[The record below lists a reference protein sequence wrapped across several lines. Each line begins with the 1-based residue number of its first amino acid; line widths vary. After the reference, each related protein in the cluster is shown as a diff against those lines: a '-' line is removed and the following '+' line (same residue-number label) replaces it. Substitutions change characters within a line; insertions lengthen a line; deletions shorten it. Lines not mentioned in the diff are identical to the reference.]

1 MKWKARVV
9 GRITIDPNE
18 FIDVD
23 HAQVCDSDYSGRKLR
38 GFTSIGS
45 NFERCRF
52 DNARI
57 QDASFGSGREMSE
70 YIECSFDGVRIWHGG
85 GFARFVRCSFKKIDF
100 RSWMCFGTELVD
112 CVFTGRLKGCIFNGT
127 LLEQDQPFLGRERNE
142 FHGNDFSGTD
152 LDDVA
157 FRTGIDLTQQR
168 LPCGP
173 EYLYVSDAPRAVAEA
188 RSAAQLLADQNLR
201 TEVLKLLDSFNL
213 GLEGG
218 QRQFLLRKSN
228 YSVYSRDV
236 IDIVFD
242 FLCGG

>member
-9 GRITIDPNE
+9 GHMKVDPNE
-18 FIDVD
+18 FVVLD
-23 HAQVCDSDYSGRKLR
+23 HLQVQGTDYSQRELRK
-38 GFTSIGS
+38 FTSIGS
-45 NFERCRF
+45 KLERCRF

-57 QDASFGSGREMSE
+57 EDASFGSGLEMSE
-70 YIECSFDGVRIWHGG
+70 YIECSFDGVRIQHGG
-85 GFARFVRCSFKKIDF
+85 GFARFVRCSFRNIDF
-100 RSWMCFGTELVD
+100 RSWLCFGAEFID

-127 LLEQDQPFLGRERNE
+127 LLEQDQPYLGRVRNE
-142 FHGNDFSGTD
+142 FHGNDFSGAD

-201 TEVLKLLDSFNL
+201 MEVLKLLDSFNL

-236 IDIVFD
+236 IDLVFD